1 MMMESYYALLYK
13 SPLKQAFTDSRRR
26 ICCSS
31 TGGSCTLRLGQIKAD
46 IKNRF
51 TLPQF
56 LILKNFEGLNLGKRD
71 IVDESGFGFICCW
84 SDFIPSGVDRF
95 CRNMHQ
101 RFAFKLLRESM
112 TR

>member
-46 IKNRF
+46 IKNRLMNLVLASYVVGQILF
-51 TLPQF
+51 PQE
-56 LILKNFEGLNLGKRD
+56 LIDFAEICIKGLLSN
-71 IVDESGFGFICCW
+71 C
-84 SDFIPSGVDRF
+84 
-95 CRNMHQ
+95 
-101 RFAFKLLRESM
+101 
-112 TR
+112 